1 MMKMGHRKL
10 RIADCRLRIEDPR
23 SPSGG
28 GKSAIFNLQ
37 FAICILLFILF
48 AVFLPSPALAKEA
61 KPPKFVGVRVGI
73 ADRYKAGLWT
83 QVEVTLLGGSDLLA
97 GEVSVIVPD
106 GDGVPGRVSTPPR
119 SPCRVLP
126 GRETVVRLIT
136 RFGRVD
142 GNLRAEF
149 RVGGRVVASRT
160 FNAGSQADDEHFM
173 QALEL
178 QKLIV
183 SVDASPLDVEG
194 ESKPGHLDA
203 EAKPVVAHVNDVER
217 LPTQWYAYEGVDAI
231 ILSTSRPK
239 MYGKSAANDA
249 RMQALDQWVHMGG
262 RLVLCV
268 GSQGKKILAES
279 SLLKQF
285 APGRFEKTVPLR
297 QTGAIETYCGSRTS
311 IGRAGGAEMSR
322 LADVRGVI
330 EADDRGIP
338 LVIRTARGFGQVI
351 FVAVDLDEPP
361 LDKWPDRPLLV
372 ARLLDIPAG
381 HADEPRENA
390 AMMHYGYDDLAGQ
403 MRSALDR
410 FTGVRLVPFWLVA
423 GLIVGYILLIGPA
436 DYFFLRKVVG
446 RMEWTWLTFPLAV
459 ALVCVVAYV
468 LACQLKGGRLRVN
481 QIDLVDVDAASGQM
495 RGATWLNVFS
505 PQTESFDFTVEPRGA
520 DGRAM
525 PDARVLMAWLGL
537 PGSGLGGMNPHAN
550 GPMLWNED
558 FRYATDLDALY
569 SVPIQVWSTKSL
581 TARWNAPT
589 TAYPAA
595 DLAEGDRVLLG
606 SITNTLPFPLRDCVL
621 IHGGSAYQL
630 GTLSPGES
638 RQLGPMLKRTELKTF
653 LTKTTV
659 VSGGAD
665 RVAGAHAL

>member
-1 MMKMGHRKL
+1 
-10 RIADCRLRIEDPR
+10 
-23 SPSGG
+23 
-28 GKSAIFNLQ
+28 
-37 FAICILLFILF
+37 
-48 AVFLPSPALAKEA
+48 
-61 KPPKFVGVRVGI
+61 
-73 ADRYKAGLWT
+73 
-83 QVEVTLLGGSDLLA
+83 
-97 GEVSVIVPD
+97 
-106 GDGVPGRVSTPPR
+106 
-119 SPCRVLP
+119 
-126 GRETVVRLIT
+126 
-136 RFGRVD
+136 
-142 GNLRAEF
+142 
-149 RVGGRVVASRT
+149 
-160 FNAGSQADDEHFM
+160 
-173 QALEL
+173 
-178 QKLIV
+178 
-183 SVDASPLDVEG
+183 
-194 ESKPGHLDA
+194 
-203 EAKPVVAHVNDVER
+203 
-217 LPTQWYAYEGVDAI
+217 
-231 ILSTSRPK
+231 

-311 IGRAGGAEMSR
+311 IGRAAGAEMSR
-322 LADVRGVI
+322 LADVQGVI

-361 LDKWPDRPLLV
+361 LDKWPDRPLLL
-372 ARLLDIPAG
+372 ARLLDMPTG

-481 QIDLVDVDAASGQM
+481 QIDLVDVDAASEQM

-621 IHGGSAYQL
+621 MHGGSAYQL

-638 RQLGPMLKRTELKTF
+638 RQLGPTLKRTELKTF

-659 VSGGAD
+659 VSGGATVSQEPTPYELESTD
-665 RVAGAHAL
+665 VGYILEKMMFYQAAGGRRYTRLWNSYQQFVDLSNLLKAGRAILVTETPLPAAEGYEGAELLHGGKPLAGPQDQHRTIYRFVFPVKKPAAGEEATPAM